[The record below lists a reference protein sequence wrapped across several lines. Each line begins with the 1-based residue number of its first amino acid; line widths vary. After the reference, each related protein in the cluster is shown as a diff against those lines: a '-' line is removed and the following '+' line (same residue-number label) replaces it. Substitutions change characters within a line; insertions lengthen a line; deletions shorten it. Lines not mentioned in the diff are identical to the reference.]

1 MSNAFQGRT
10 DAAGPITCSLI
21 ISGRFT
27 QGTVSDCVHAD
38 LNMERH
44 LNDSWIVADI
54 NKTDII
60 NDLPENLWANL
71 LRGMGKDYA
80 VLANFPEHP
89 SLN

>member
-44 LNDSWIVADI
+44 LNV
-54 NKTDII
+54 NKDRWDTRLHKMQFFRFVNGI
-60 NDLPENLWANL
+60 
-71 LRGMGKDYA
+71 
-80 VLANFPEHP
+80 
-89 SLN
+89 S